1 MAKRSG
7 WRCSSRSVGLA
18 LQPEASIAITNSG
31 AVGVGALTGFTG
43 TAGATEATG
52 TASLITQVTTSYTSP
67 SNTSVTVHEDLQPGT
82 TIDALCYRQ
91 GQSLNGTS
99 VWFMIAKDGERSY
112 VNRAAIQ
119 PLGDVP
125 AC

>member
-1 MAKRSG
+1 MRKLI
-7 WRCSSRSVGLA
+7 GLA
-18 LQPEASIAITNSG
+18 ALSA
-31 AVGVGALTGFTG
+31 AVGVGALAGFAG

-52 TASLITQVTTSYTSP
+52 APGLITQVTTSYSSP
-67 SNTSVTVHEDLQPGT
+67 SNLSVPVHEDLQPGT
-82 TIDALCYRQ
+82 TVDTLCYRQ

-99 VWFMIAKDGERSY
+99 VWFMIGKDGERSY